1 MERSMKTKEK
11 HSDHLNLLCD
21 ISDLTDLLISSYT
34 VDNFLQRAAEM
45 VARYLGAGVCSIYLH
60 DEPTG
65 ELYLAATTGLNPEAV
80 GNVRMKIGEGIVG
93 HCVESLKPVCEG
105 RALLNP
111 HFKYFEGVDEER
123 FKSFM
128 VVPIHRGTVRIG
140 AIVVQH
146 ERPDIFEETE
156 ILALRAASSQLASSI
171 ENARLLMEMNRGK
184 ETLPPSGAGQ
194 NGDPIRAKIAGE
206 GYAYAPA
213 TIFRKS
219 HHIILPYPSHDD
231 GKLTLVDFHKAID
244 ATAEQLQSL
253 QSEFAKRL
261 PESASLIFTT
271 HFMML
276 KDESFTGRMIELI
289 EQGTPPIS
297 AVSQISE
304 RYISLFLSNAHEYI
318 REKANDVEDLT
329 IRILRSLRK
338 KDHTGAEFGNK
349 RIVIA
354 GRLYPSDILKLVA
367 NDTQGIILAGG
378 GTTAHISILSRS
390 LHIPLLFADRPEL
403 LNVPEDTPVLMDA
416 YIGNI
421 YINPP
426 ARVVKQFHTRE
437 NTRRTASQKSRRV
450 KPVTRTRDKVKVGL
464 MANINLLSE
473 ISLAR
478 DLKAE
483 GIGLYR
489 SEFPFLIRSDFP
501 SETEQYIV
509 YKRLFDDMPGQTVT
523 IRTLDVGGEKVLSYL
538 DTPPETNP
546 ELGLRSIRFS
556 LDNRDIFE
564 TQIRAILRAAA
575 GAKKARIMFPMIS
588 SLDEFLEARQIV
600 FDCIGKLSRE
610 SLPFNDKPSI
620 GMMVELPSLLDIMD
634 DLADVSD
641 FFAIGT
647 NDFIQYMLAVDR
659 SNQRVARYYAAHHP
673 AVLRAL
679 SRVVQAAKK
688 KNKDISVCGEMAHET
703 LHLPFLLGIGL
714 RRLSIDPQYLP
725 ALQESIARITIPDAE
740 EYAKALLAQSSL
752 KNVQAIMEDEKWLK
766 LFKMK

>member
-1 MERSMKTKEK
+1 MKRKEK

-34 VDNFLQRAAEM
+34 VDNFLRRAAEM
-45 VARYLGAGVCSIYLH
+45 VARYLGADVCSIYLH

-80 GNVRMKIGEGIVG
+80 GNVRLRIGEGIVG

-128 VVPIHRGTVRIG
+128 VVPIHRGAVKIG

-184 ETLPPSGAGQ
+184 RTLPAGGAGQ
-194 NGDPIRAKIAGE
+194 SGEPVRAKIASE

-213 TIFRKS
+213 TVFRKNA
-219 HHIILPYPSHDD
+219 HIILSDTSGDD
-231 GKLTLVDFHKAID
+231 GELTLDDFHKAVD

-276 KDESFTGRMIELI
+276 KDESFVGRMIELI
-289 EQGTPPIS
+289 EQGTPPMS
-297 AVSQISE
+297 AVYRISG
-304 RYISLFLSNAHEYI
+304 RYTSLFLSNAHEYI

-329 IRILRSLRK
+329 MRILRNLRK
-338 KDHTGAEFGNK
+338 KDHAGTAFGNK
-349 RIVIA
+349 RIVLA
-354 GRLYPSDILKLVA
+354 SRLYPSDILKLVA
-367 NDTQGIILAGG
+367 SDTQGIILVGG

-390 LHIPLLFADRPEL
+390 LHIPLLLADKPEL
-403 LNVPEDTPVLMDA
+403 FNLAEDTPVLMDA
-416 YIGNI
+416 YTGNI

-426 ARVVKQFHTRE
+426 VRVVKQFHTRE
-437 NTRRTASQKSRRV
+437 NIRRTARQKNRRL
-450 KPVTRTRDKVKVGL
+450 KSVTRTRDKVRVGL

-473 ISLAR
+473 VSLAR

-483 GIGLYR
+483 GVGLYR

-501 SETEQYIV
+501 SETEQYLV
-509 YKRLFDDMPGQTVT
+509 YKRLFDDMKGQTVT
-523 IRTLDVGGEKVLSYL
+523 IRTLDVGGEKALSYL

-564 TQIRAILRAAA
+564 TQIRAILRAAD
-575 GAKKARIMFPMIS
+575 GAKNARIMFPMIS
-588 SLDEFLEARQIV
+588 SLDEFLEARRIV
-600 FDCIGKLSRE
+600 LDCIDELSRE
-610 SLPFNDKPSI
+610 SLPFNLKPSI
-620 GMMVELPSLLDIMD
+620 GMMVTT
-634 DLADVSD
+634 A
-641 FFAIGT
+641 AQ
-647 NDFIQYMLAVDR
+647 IQGA
-659 SNQRVARYYAAHHP
+659 S
-673 AVLRAL
+673 
-679 SRVVQAAKK
+679 
-688 KNKDISVCGEMAHET
+688 
-703 LHLPFLLGIGL
+703 
-714 RRLSIDPQYLP
+714 
-725 ALQESIARITIPDAE
+725 
-740 EYAKALLAQSSL
+740 
-752 KNVQAIMEDEKWLK
+752 
-766 LFKMK
+766 